1 MNETSYCSRCKS
13 YHAITMFINP
23 KKQGKLMKT
32 CRGCRYSKSFD
43 YYFKKHLRIIQ
54 SQTLAV
60 KEQATQP
67 APLKYVLGSTP
78 VYFNEVLQYNPV
90 VPNTE

>member
-23 KKQGKLMKT
+23 KKGKLMKT
-32 CRGCRYSKSFD
+32 CAACRYSKSFD

-54 SQTLAV
+54 SQTRV
-60 KEQATQP
+60 EQPATQP
-67 APLKYVLGSTP
+67 APVKYVLGSLP
-78 VYFNEVLQYNPV
+78 VYIDGELFYKP
-90 VPNTE
+90 

>member
-1 MNETSYCSRCKS
+1 
-13 YHAITMFINP
+13 MFINP
-23 KKQGKLMKT
+23 KKGKLMKT
-32 CRGCRYSKSFD
+32 CAACRYSKSFD

-54 SQTLAV
+54 SQAQPAVAV

-67 APLKYVLGSTP
+67 YGKYVLGSTQ

-90 VPNTE
+90 VSHSK

>member
-1 MNETSYCSRCKS
+1 MNEESSYCSRCKS

-23 KKQGKLMKT
+23 KKGKLMKT
-32 CRGCRYSKSFD
+32 CAACRYSKSFD

-67 APLKYVLGSTP
+67 IPAKYVLGSTP
-78 VYFNEVLQYNPV
+78 VYFNGELFYKP
-90 VPNTE
+90 